1 MSAALCQ
8 VVPRRDFSGS
18 VLGQAGRG
26 FSEARTGEHNGL
38 RIGLGG
44 AGNVVPDGALRQ
56 GEEGICRAY
65 GLEWV
70 QLQVRYQLEGWTD
83 EALAY
88 CKSAL
93 ASRYPSFGACCHK
106 MELEARE
113 GALVLR
119 GPTQWILRLQELRQ
133 SIQTF
138 VQQEL
143 GLQAAVELEE
153 NQGEE
158 EAFEQQRRMQLEKA
172 CQQAA
177 QQVPAQPALG
187 TPKAPAREKAP
198 RRFERRK
205 PEGTVYKPKN
215 SEQKVLYGKAVERVV
230 IKMAEVNVDSGKVAV
245 EGEVFYTEEKKL
257 NNRGKTIYTFDMTDG
272 TGSVRCVKVLPDEE
286 CALLMEAVKKGS
298 YVMVQGVANYSTFER
313 DVVVSPTAVVEA
325 KKKLRQDAAEQKR
338 VELHLH
344 TCMSTMDGLATAGDL
359 IQTAARWGHKAVA
372 ITDHG
377 VVQSFPMVGNGHCLV
392 PPPGRRLDQI
402 PGGRQAIHGGHAG
415 M

>member
-8 VVPRRDFSGS
+8 VVPRCDFSGS
-18 VLGQAGRG
+18 VLGQAAVASLKPDR
-26 FSEARTGEHNGL
+26 EHNGL
-38 RIGLGG
+38 RIGLV

-158 EAFEQQRRMQLEKA
+158 EAFEQQRRMQLERPASKRPSRFRPNRRWGRQRRLHGKKRPA
-172 CQQAA
+172 VLSAA
-177 QQVPAQPALG
+177 SRKERS
-187 TPKAPAREKAP
+187 TSPKTANKRSCTASRWNGSSSKW
-198 RRFERRK
+198 
-205 PEGTVYKPKN
+205 PK
-215 SEQKVLYGKAVERVV
+215 S
-230 IKMAEVNVDSGKVAV
+230 MW
-245 EGEVFYTEEKKL
+245 
-257 NNRGKTIYTFDMTDG
+257 
-272 TGSVRCVKVLPDEE
+272 
-286 CALLMEAVKKGS
+286 
-298 YVMVQGVANYSTFER
+298 
-313 DVVVSPTAVVEA
+313 
-325 KKKLRQDAAEQKR
+325 
-338 VELHLH
+338 
-344 TCMSTMDGLATAGDL
+344 
-359 IQTAARWGHKAVA
+359 TAAKWR
-372 ITDHG
+372 
-377 VVQSFPMVGNGHCLV
+377 
-392 PPPGRRLDQI
+392 
-402 PGGRQAIHGGHAG
+402 
-415 M
+415 

>member
-8 VVPRRDFSGS
+8 VVPRCDFSGS
-18 VLGQAGRG
+18 VLGQAAVASLKPDR
-26 FSEARTGEHNGL
+26 EHNGL
-38 RIGLGG
+38 RIGLV

-205 PEGTVYKPKN
+205 PEGTVLNWIIVGAETGNRKN
-215 SEQKVLYGKAVERVV
+215 KVVPRKTW
-230 IKMAEVNVDSGKVAV
+230 VNEIA
-245 EGEVFYTEEKKL
+245 
-257 NNRGKTIYTFDMTDG
+257 RI
-272 TGSVRCVKVLPDEE
+272 
-286 CALLMEAVKKGS
+286 
-298 YVMVQGVANYSTFER
+298 
-313 DVVVSPTAVVEA
+313 A
-325 KKKLRQDAAEQKR
+325 KKAGTPVFMKDSLH
-338 VELHLH
+338 EL
-344 TCMSTMDGLATAGDL
+344 MGSDFK
-359 IQTAARWGHKAVA
+359 QE
-372 ITDHG
+372 
-377 VVQSFPMVGNGHCLV
+377 FPWEV
-392 PPPGRRLDQI
+392 
-402 PGGRQAIHGGHAG
+402 
-415 M
+415 